1 MAERTVYLDNSATTR
16 LKGEV
21 LDAMM
26 PYFSGKFGNPSSL
39 HTAGQDARK
48 AIESTREKVVGFI
61 GASSN
66 REVIFT
72 SGGTESDNIAIKASL
87 EAGRKKNKKHIIS
100 SPIEHHAI
108 IKTLQALKKAG
119 GCELDLVPVNEKG
132 IVKVKELEKLIREDT
147 CLITIMLANNE
158 IGTIQPIKEICEIA
172 AKHKIPVHTDAV
184 QALGKIPINVE
195 ELGISMLSAS
205 AHKFHGPKG
214 IGLLYVKLGTPFTKQ
229 QTGGHHEWN
238 RRAGTENV
246 PGIIGFTKALELSVM
261 HLDENA
267 KKMSALRDR
276 LEKGILE
283 KVPETYV
290 NGDTAKRL
298 PNLSNIGFRY
308 VEGEGIILSLDAEGI
323 SVASGSA
330 CTSETLDPSHVL
342 TAMGVSPEHAH
353 GSIRFSLS
361 TDITEKD
368 IDYTISKVTAAI
380 ERLRAMSP
388 LYKQDAGGG
397 GK

>member
-16 LKGEV
+16 LKDEV
-21 LDAMM
+21 LDAMA
-26 PYFSGKFGNPSSL
+26 PYFKQQFGNPSSL
-39 HTAGQDARK
+39 HTAGQEARK
-48 AIESTREKVVGFI
+48 AIETAREKVVELI

-72 SGGTESDNIAIKASL
+72 SGGTESDNIAIKGSL
-87 EAGRKKNKKHIIS
+87 EAGRKKGRKHIIS

-108 IKTLQALKKAG
+108 IKTLKALEKAG
-119 GCELDLVPVNEKG
+119 ECEFDLVPVNEKG
-132 IVKVKELEKLIREDT
+132 IVRVGELEKLIREDT

-158 IGTIQPIKEICEIA
+158 IGTLQPIKEICEIA

-184 QALGKIPINVE
+184 QALGKIPVDVE
-195 ELGISMLSAS
+195 NLGVSMLSGS

-214 IGLLYVKLGTPFTKQ
+214 VGILYVRLGTPFTKQ

-246 PGIIGFTKALELSVM
+246 PGIVGFAKALELAAAN
-261 HLDENA
+261 LDEYANQ
-267 KKMSALRDR
+267 MSALRDR
-276 LEKGILE
+276 LEKGVLE
-283 KVPETYV
+283 KISETYV
-290 NGDTAKRL
+290 NGDTGKRL

-308 VEGEGIILSLDAEGI
+308 IEGEGIILSLDAEGI

-330 CTSETLDPSHVL
+330 CTSESLDPSHVL
-342 TAMGVSPEHAH
+342 TSMGVSPEHAH

-368 IDYTISKVTAAI
+368 IDYTISRVAAAV
-380 ERLRAMSP
+380 ERLRSMSP
-388 LYKQDAGGG
+388 LYNQSGG